1 MTDDLAEVE
10 HGEEPAEFAPAPSQ
24 SGFFLRVA
32 LISVALILGLGLI
45 GQFGINDDVDQA
57 VAVEPIQSSVLLCP
71 EPGIGAQAGSRVTAA
86 VVPGQAGQDEG
97 AGQVLLTTLVGK
109 ESARARL
116 TAPGAQTEI
125 SAGGRKLPP
134 IRVVGTGS
142 LAPGLIA
149 NQWSRSPRGQGR
161 GMASTQCDS
170 AGSDFWFVGGGAVAG
185 RQTRVVL
192 VNPDDFAAVV
202 DLVIYGPD
210 GIVDAPGGRGL
221 VVSPLQR
228 MYVRIDALAPGVA
241 TSAIHVIART
251 GRIGASVDDDQMS
264 GLRSVGTEWVP
275 RAAAP
280 ATHVYVPGVFPGSG
294 ARVLAI
300 AAPGDQD
307 ALVSINVMTSD
318 GTFQPAERDQIT
330 VPSDSVVSMD
340 MSTVTQGQPAT
351 LELTSDQ
358 PIVAGMRQFF
368 GARSQQND
376 TAYASGAQSLTATAA
391 VSGLPVQGATRV
403 RLALTAPKGQAKV
416 KISLYPYLG
425 RDVVST
431 AVQVR
436 EVTIPAG
443 SVKWIPLNLQSS
455 AAWFTAV
462 VTPVTSAPFLVAH
475 EVLENSSFGDLV
487 TGYPWQALRTEVAVP
502 TANEDAGLPVQK

>member
-1 MTDDLAEVE
+1 MSVE
-10 HGEEPAEFAPAPSQ
+10 LPGARPERRPRRRPPQSQ
-24 SGFFLRVA
+24 SGFFLRIA
-32 LISVALILGLGLI
+32 LVSVALILGLGLL
-45 GQFGINDDVDQA
+45 GQLGIDSEASEA

-71 EPGIGAQAGSRVTAA
+71 EPGIGTQAGSRVTAA
-86 VVPGQAGQDEG
+86 VVPGQPGQDDG
-97 AGQVLLTTLVGK
+97 PGQVLLTTLVGK
-109 ESARARL
+109 ESAKAKL

-125 SAGGRKLPP
+125 ASGGRKLPP

-149 NQWSRSPRGQGR
+149 NQWSRATRGQGR
-161 GMASTQCDS
+161 GMASTPCDS

-192 VNPDDFAAVV
+192 VNPDSFAAVV

-228 MYVRIDALAPGVA
+228 MYVRMDALAPGVT

-264 GLRSVGTEWVP
+264 GLHSVGTEWVP

-280 ATHVYVPGVFPGSG
+280 ATHVYVPGVFPGAG
-294 ARVLAI
+294 ARVLAV

-318 GTFQPAERDQIT
+318 GTFQPAERDKVT
-330 VPSDSVVSMD
+330 VPSNSVVSLD
-340 MSTVTQGQPAT
+340 MSSVTQGQPAT

-368 GARSQQND
+368 GTRSQQND
-376 TAYASGAQSLTATAA
+376 TAYATGAQALTASAA

-403 RLALTAPKGQAKV
+403 RLELTAPKGQAKV
-416 KISLYPYLG
+416 RVSLYPYLG
-425 RDVVST
+425 RDEVSS
-431 AVQVR
+431 AVQER

-443 SVKWIPLNLQSS
+443 SVKWIPLNLSQSAS
-455 AAWFTAV
+455 WFTAV
-462 VTPVTSAPFLVAH
+462 VTPLNSAPFLVAH
-475 EVLENSSFGDLV
+475 QVLERSSFGDLV

-502 TANEDAGLPVQK
+502 TANEDAGLAVQR

>member
-1 MTDDLAEVE
+1 MSTEIP
-10 HGEEPAEFAPAPSQ
+10 EEPPHQDLEEFVSAPSR

-45 GQFGINDDVDQA
+45 GQFGIKADDNPA

-71 EPGIGAQAGSRVTAA
+71 EPGVGAQAGSRVTAA
-86 VVPGQAGQDEG
+86 VVPGQPGQDQG
-97 AGQVLLTTLVGK
+97 AGVVNLTTLMGQV
-109 ESARARL
+109 SAKARL

-149 NQWSRSPRGQGR
+149 NQWSRSPRGTGR
-161 GMASTQCDS
+161 GMASTPCDS

-192 VNPDDFAAVV
+192 VNPDSFPAVV

-210 GIVDAPGGRGL
+210 GIVDAPGGSGL
-221 VVSPLQR
+221 VISPLQR
-228 MYVRIDALAPGVA
+228 MYVRLDALAPGVA
-241 TSAIHVIART
+241 TTAIHVIART
-251 GRIGASVDDDQMS
+251 GRVGASVDDDQMA
-264 GLRSVGTEWVP
+264 GLHSVGTEWVP

-280 ATHVYVPGVFPGSG
+280 ARHVYVPGVFPGSG
-294 ARVLAI
+294 ARVLAV
-300 AAPGDQD
+300 ANPGDQD
-307 ALVSINVMTSD
+307 AQVSINVMTSD
-318 GTFQPAERDQIT
+318 GTFQPADRDQIT
-330 VPSDSVVSMD
+330 VPSASVVSMD
-340 MSTVTQGQPAT
+340 MSSVTQGQPAT

-368 GARSQQND
+368 GSKRQQND
-376 TAYASGAQSLTATAA
+376 TAYASGSQALLTSAA

-403 RLALTAPKGQAKV
+403 RLALTAPKGEAKV
-416 KISLYPYLG
+416 KIALYPYLG

-431 AVQVR
+431 AVQER
-436 EVTIPAG
+436 EVTIAAG
-443 SVKWIPLNLQSS
+443 TVTWIPLNLQQSS
-455 AAWFTAV
+455 SWFTAV
-462 VTPVTSAPFLVAH
+462 VTPENSAPFLAAH
-475 EVLENSSFGDLV
+475 QVLENSRFGDLV
-487 TGYPWQALRTEVAVP
+487 TGYPWQPLRTQVAVP

>member
-1 MTDDLAEVE
+1 MSEEFPEVE
-10 HGEEPAEFAPAPSQ
+10 AGHELEELVKEPSQ
-24 SGFFLRVA
+24 SGFFLRIA

-45 GQFGINDDVDQA
+45 GQFGIKGQDDLA

-71 EPGIGAQAGSRVTAA
+71 EPGVGAQAGSRVTAA
-86 VVPGQAGQDEG
+86 VVPGQPGQDDG
-97 AGQVLLTTLVGK
+97 AGQVNITTLVGRI
-109 ESARARL
+109 SAKARI

-125 SAGGRKLPP
+125 SAGGRRLPP
-134 IRVVGTGS
+134 IRVVGVGS

-149 NQWSRSPRGQGR
+149 NQWSRSPRGTGR
-161 GMASTQCDS
+161 GMASTPCDS

-192 VNPDDFAAVV
+192 VNPDAFAAVV

-221 VVSPLQR
+221 VVGPQQR

-251 GRIGASVDDDQMS
+251 GRIGASVDDDQMA
-264 GLRSVGTEWVP
+264 GLHSVGTEWVP

-280 ATHVYVPGVFPGSG
+280 ARHVYVPGVFPGSG

-307 ALVSINVMTSD
+307 AQVSINVITSD

-330 VPSDSVVSMD
+330 VPSDSVVSLD
-340 MSTVTQGQPAT
+340 MSSVTQGQPAT

-368 GARSQQND
+368 GSRSQQND
-376 TAYASGAQSLTATAA
+376 TAYASGAQSLLATAA
-391 VSGLPVQGATRV
+391 VSGLPVQAATRV
-403 RLALTAPKGQAKV
+403 RLALTAPKGEVKV
-416 KISLYPYLG
+416 KVSLYPYLG
-425 RDVVST
+425 RDVVSS
-431 AVQVR
+431 AVQER

-443 SVKWIPLNLQSS
+443 TVKWIPLNLQQSS
-455 AAWFTAV
+455 SWFTAV
-462 VTPVTSAPFLVAH
+462 VTPINSAPFLVAH
-475 EVLENSSFGDLV
+475 EVLENSRFGDLV
-487 TGYPWQALRTEVAVP
+487 TGYPWQALRTQVAVP
-502 TANEDAGLPVQK
+502 TANEDASLPVQK

>member
-1 MTDDLAEVE
+1 MSADLPDA
-10 HGEEPAEFAPAPSQ
+10 EPAVELEEFMSAPSQ
-24 SGFFLRVA
+24 STFFLRIA

-45 GQFGINDDVDQA
+45 GQFGLNTDDNLA

-71 EPGIGAQAGSRVTAA
+71 EPGVGVQAGSRVTAA
-86 VVPGQAGQDEG
+86 VVPGQPGQDDG
-97 AGQVLLTTLVGK
+97 AGEVSLTTLAGK

-125 SAGGRKLPP
+125 SAAGRKLPP

-161 GMASTQCDS
+161 GMASTPCDS

-192 VNPDDFAAVV
+192 VNPDSFAAVV
-202 DLVIYGPD
+202 DLVIYGPE

-221 VVSPLQR
+221 VVNPLQR

-275 RAAAP
+275 RAADP
-280 ATHVYVPGVFPGSG
+280 AKHVYVPGVFPGSG

-307 ALVSINVMTSD
+307 AQVSINIMTSD
-318 GTFQPAERDQIT
+318 GTFQPAERDQII
-330 VPSDSVVSMD
+330 VPSNSVVSMD

-368 GARSQQND
+368 GSRSQQND
-376 TAYASGAQSLTATAA
+376 TAYAAGAQSLMTTAA
-391 VSGLPVQGATRV
+391 VSGLPIQGATRV
-403 RLALTAPKGQAKV
+403 RLALTAPKAEAKV

-431 AVQVR
+431 AVQER

-443 SVKWIPLNLQSS
+443 SVKWIRLNLNQGGD
-455 AAWFTAV
+455 WFTAV
-462 VTPVTSAPFLVAH
+462 VTPLNSAPFLAAH

-487 TGYPWQALRTEVAVP
+487 TGYPWQALRTQVLVP
-502 TANEDAGLPVQK
+502 TANEDAALPVQN